1 MLRQAAEKAQS
12 MAKEEGAKLIQEA
25 AEYLDKTA
33 QGLNVEEAVKNAIS
47 QVSKAVGKLPED
59 LSKGI
64 EEVVSAVEGAIQRM
78 QLDSLGNGLEKLLD
92 GLEGDAKAAA
102 TKLIEQIQN
111 ADSDKAAAEL
121 LKQLGNVL
129 KEAGADSD
137 IVETITEEAVKLAKG
152 DASGLEEL
160 VKECG
165 LENLEKVLTEAIGK
179 EKAEEIVEAIE
190 SLLSGDKSLEELM
203 EGGVNKLLDELPA
216 GTGDALKEVL
226 TAISE
231 GESVEDI
238 LETFKDLGE
247 NAARDGVAGLLG
259 KTGLPKEAQ
268 QTIMEGLEKA
278 ANGDWTGIWE
288 DAKGDMASYLGD
300 KVAEKFGEEAGAAVK
315 NAITEALNG
324 DEGWLDSATDA
335 GATILSSVLEQKLG
349 GLLDS
354 LAAKYP
360 ILGEIFNALGIDG
373 PGLMSGIGNIWNA
386 IKDGE
391 LAELFSSLMNDI
403 AEALRNLAEKLKN
416 FAQDFLDNLMNVVT
430 DFISGLIND
439 LVDMLKSAVTAALD
453 EFLKMLQ
460 ELQAK
465 VASASSYFLGAEK
478 GMESKLMEMKN
489 SLKDAL
495 QKNVFKSQS
504 AN

>member
-1 MLRQAAEKAQS
+1 M
-12 MAKEEGAKLIQEA
+12 
-25 AEYLDKTA
+25 
-33 QGLNVEEAVKNAIS
+33 
-47 QVSKAVGKLPED
+47 
-59 LSKGI
+59 
-64 EEVVSAVEGAIQRM
+64 
-78 QLDSLGNGLEKLLD
+78 
-92 GLEGDAKAAA
+92 
-102 TKLIEQIQN
+102 
-111 ADSDKAAAEL
+111 
-121 LKQLGNVL
+121 
-129 KEAGADSD
+129 
-137 IVETITEEAVKLAKG
+137 
-152 DASGLEEL
+152 
-160 VKECG
+160 
-165 LENLEKVLTEAIGK
+165 
-179 EKAEEIVEAIE
+179 
-190 SLLSGDKSLEELM
+190 
-203 EGGVNKLLDELPA
+203 
-216 GTGDALKEVL
+216 
-226 TAISE
+226 
-231 GESVEDI
+231 
-238 LETFKDLGE
+238 
-247 NAARDGVAGLLG
+247 
-259 KTGLPKEAQ
+259 
-268 QTIMEGLEKA
+268 
-278 ANGDWTGIWE
+278 
-288 DAKGDMASYLGD
+288 
-300 KVAEKFGEEAGAAVK
+300 K

-349 GLLDS
+349 ELLDS